1 MYVFFFTFSLNV
13 SKRKHVV
20 AFVVAMGILY
30 LAILLS
36 IRKKCARNRNLFVIS
51 MFKGSIPEKS
61 IFRLT
66 SF

>member
-1 MYVFFFTFSLNV
+1 MSFFFFGIDFMGSNVCFFFIFTFSLNV

-36 IRKKCARNRNLFVIS
+36 RRKMC
-51 MFKGSIPEKS
+51 
-61 IFRLT
+61 
-66 SF
+66 